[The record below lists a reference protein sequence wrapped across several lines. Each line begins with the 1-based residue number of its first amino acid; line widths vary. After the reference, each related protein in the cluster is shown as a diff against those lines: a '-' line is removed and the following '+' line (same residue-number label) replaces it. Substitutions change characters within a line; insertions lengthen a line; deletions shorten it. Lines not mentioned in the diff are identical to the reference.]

1 MRKLFYIL
9 LVLVVSSSFAQK
21 ISFETQSHDFGKF
34 KEELGPQ
41 TFIFKFKNTGSK
53 TLVLNKVDAS
63 CGCTTPEYTKA
74 PIAPGKSGNI
84 KVTFDPKNRPGPFN
98 KTVTVRSN
106 AENSVVVLKIN
117 GVVIERE
124 KTLTDLYPQNI
135 GDLSVKSTN
144 FNFSSVKN
152 TEKKTS
158 SLPVYNGS
166 SKDLR
171 VEFVDVPSYI
181 TLKLVPSVLKPGEKG
196 KILGVYDGT
205 KVNDYGFILK
215 RVKLKIN
222 GKLVTVNKLSVSAKI
237 TEDFSKLTPQQLANA
252 PKLSFNSKV
261 FDFGTLKEGQ
271 SKTYEFVLTNKG
283 KSDLIIRKIKS
294 SCGCTVVKPET
305 KLIKPGE
312 STKLVTT
319 FNSAGKSGRQRKKVI
334 ITTNDPKNST
344 VNLNVI
350 GIVQ

>member
-1 MRKLFYIL
+1 MRKIIYLIL
-9 LVLVVSSSFAQK
+9 ALIVGSTFAQK
-21 ISFETQSHDFGKF
+21 ITFDKLTYDFGKF

-41 TFIFKFKNTGSK
+41 TYTFKFKNIGTK

-63 CGCTTPEYTKA
+63 CGCTTPEYTHA
-74 PIAPGKSGNI
+74 PIAPGKSGDI

-117 GVVIERE
+117 GVVLERE
-124 KTLTDLYPQNI
+124 KTLTDLYPQSI

-144 FNFSSVKN
+144 FNFSSIKN
-152 TEKKTS
+152 TEKKTA

-166 SKDLR
+166 SKDLK

-181 TLKLVPSVLKPGEKG
+181 TLKLVPSVIKPGAKA

-222 GKLVTVNKLSVSAKI
+222 GKIVTVNKLSVSAKI

-252 PKLSFNSKV
+252 PKLSFNSKL
-261 FDFGTLKEGQ
+261 FDFGTIKEGQ
-271 SKTYEFVLTNKG
+271 SKTYEFVLTNNG
-283 KSDLIIRKIKS
+283 KTDLIIRKIKS

-305 KLIKPGE
+305 KIIKSGE

-350 GIVQ
+350 GVVQ